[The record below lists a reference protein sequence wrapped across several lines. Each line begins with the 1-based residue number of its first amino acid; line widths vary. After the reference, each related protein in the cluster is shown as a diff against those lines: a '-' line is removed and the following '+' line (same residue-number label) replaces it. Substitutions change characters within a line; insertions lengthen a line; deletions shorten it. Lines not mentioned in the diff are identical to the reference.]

1 MLSKKEGDMVDT
13 SDIEQWDTQELFLR
27 HLDIFGERYDNY
39 RAFHFFGTEVMD
51 RLLRKALEEEI
62 ALTDQ
67 KLHQIDES
75 YSVEGPG
82 PEVAL

>member
-1 MLSKKEGDMVDT
+1 MVDT
-13 SDIEQWDTQELFLR
+13 SDIEQGDTQELFLR
-27 HLDIFGERYDNY
+27 HNQTFGEKYDNY
-39 RAFHFFGTEVMD
+39 RAFNYFGGEVMD

>member
-1 MLSKKEGDMVDT
+1 MVDT
-13 SDIEQWDTQELFLR
+13 SDIEKGDVEELFQR
-27 HLDIFGERYDNY
+27 HNQTFGEKYDNY
-39 RAFHFFGTEVMD
+39 RAFNCFGEAVME

-67 KLHQIDES
+67 KLHQIDEH

-82 PEVAL
+82 PEITL